1 MPTADVVDHTVVSRE
16 EWLDARR
23 ALLAREK
30 EMMKAQ
36 DALKRQVRE
45 MPWVKVEKPYVFEG
59 RHGKRTL
66 ADLFD
71 GRSQLFIKHFMMG
84 PGQTAHCVGCFLE
97 VDHLEGVLPHLEN
110 HDISYVAVARA
121 PIEEIEAVR
130 KRMGWRFTWVSSY
143 NSDFNYDFNASFKP
157 EELEAKR
164 AFYNF
169 QYADPML
176 EDRSGDSIFYK
187 DDAGQIFHTYSTF
200 GRGGEQFLGVYSY
213 IDVTPKGRNENGP
226 YQSLADWVRP
236 RDMYGNGGMVEGS
249 GRYHAAA
256 CGCAVHK

>member
-1 MPTADVVDHTVVSRE
+1 
-16 EWLDARR
+16 
-23 ALLAREK
+23 
-30 EMMKAQ
+30 
-36 DALKRQVRE
+36 
-45 MPWVKVEKPYVFEG
+45 
-59 RHGKRTL
+59 
-66 ADLFD
+66 
-71 GRSQLFIKHFMMG
+71 
-84 PGQTAHCVGCFLE
+84 
-97 VDHLEGVLPHLEN
+97 
-110 HDISYVAVARA
+110 
-121 PIEEIEAVR
+121 
-130 KRMGWRFTWVSSY
+130 
-143 NSDFNYDFNASFKP
+143 
-157 EELEAKR
+157 
-164 AFYNF
+164 
-169 QYADPML
+169 ML